1 MDEWDGWVAEK
12 GEGMG
17 LRRLCAVPLHG
28 TRMCCMYMFRVPERS
43 IYIYIYS
50 YFSDWLAYSE
60 HNSQHGGFMY
70 LPYLPTF
77 LQYQCRR
84 HINCKM
90 AVVLVH

>member
-1 MDEWDGWVAEK
+1 
-12 GEGMG
+12 
-17 LRRLCAVPLHG
+17 
-28 TRMCCMYMFRVPERS
+28 MCCAFAWDEDVLHVHVSCTREKY
-43 IYIYIYS
+43 IHIYIYS